1 MPNTPGFVEH
11 ILDLARPAG
20 SVAARAMFGGHGV
33 YIDGTIVAIVV
44 DDVMYLKTD
53 DATRSAFVD
62 LDLEPFRYRARDG
75 TLHETSYFR
84 TPDEALESPPAMR
97 EWLRRALAA
106 ALRVSAAKRPTKTA
120 KRRPRQGPPRA

>member
-1 MPNTPGFVEH
+1 
-11 ILDLARPAG
+11 
-20 SVAARAMFGGHGV
+20 MFGGHGV

-62 LDLEPFRYRARDG
+62 LDLEPFRYQAHDG
-75 TLHETSYFR
+75 AVHETSYFR
-84 TPDEALESPPAMR
+84 APDEALESPPAMR

-106 ALRVSAAKRPTKTA
+106 ALRKSASKRSAKTTK
-120 KRRPRQGPPRA
+120 PRGR